1 MYYNTRF
8 VFCKQFILH
17 SCVGR
22 RLLFVTELRKCKFVS
37 YILTFQ
43 VIYLYNVFAENTR
56 HILPRDP
63 SKEEISNEDFSV
75 ESFSSRMAMSS
86 SMLYRKMKALTGLS
100 PNRFIVDV
108 RLKRAAQLLESQAYT
123 ISEVAYKVGFS
134 DMHYF
139 STCFKRMFG
148 MTPSEYKTQKI

>member
-1 MYYNTRF
+1 
-8 VFCKQFILH
+8 
-17 SCVGR
+17 
-22 RLLFVTELRKCKFVS
+22 
-37 YILTFQ
+37 
-43 VIYLYNVFAENTR
+43 
-56 HILPRDP
+56 
-63 SKEEISNEDFSV
+63 
-75 ESFSSRMAMSS
+75 MSS